1 MINIAIGC
9 DPNAIDFKMQIID
22 YLVEKGYKITDM
34 GSDDPIYANTAIK
47 VAEAVAEKRYNCG
60 VLFCGTGIGMSIA
73 ANKVKGA
80 YAAQIADSYSADRAR
95 KSNDTNIACMGALT
109 IGLALAKN
117 LLDIWLTSEYKTG
130 TNSELKVQR
139 IIAYEHGIV

>member
-80 YAAQIADSYSADRAR
+80 YAAQISDSYSADRAR

-117 LLDIWLTSEYKTG
+117 LLDIWLTSEYKPG
-130 TNSELKVQR
+130 TNSEIKVQR